1 MSHMKRYLED
11 RYGPDAMNWPE
22 KETMHCKYPT
32 ERPNFVIISL
42 PDCDLAF
49 SYETLVGVRGFLIQH
64 GKHAD
69 AYRFRQ
75 WLVAEN
81 TWGPTTGKHLNYLDN
96 GHKEDRVDQA
106 VVESV
111 ANDIISKEAEALLTD
126 LHTAHD
132 AAIKA
137 FK

>member
-1 MSHMKRYLED
+1 MSNMKRYLED
-11 RYGPDAMNWPE
+11 RYGPDARNWPE
-22 KETMHCKYPT
+22 EETMHCKHPT
-32 ERPNFVIISL
+32 DRPNFVVIGL

-49 SYETLVGVRGFLIQH
+49 SYETLIGVKTYLDPQLGSQ
-64 GKHAD
+64 

-75 WLVAEN
+75 WLLAEN
-81 TWGPTTGKHLNYLDN
+81 TWGPTTGKHLNYLD
-96 GHKEDRVDQA
+96 EDRTARVPQKE
-106 VVESV
+106 VERIATEV
-111 ANDIISKEAEALLTD
+111 ITGKAEAVLTD